1 MKHITLII
9 IIGILVAVSSCSCG
23 PPAVNL
29 STQQQISKEYNVTPN
44 ITGNNPMQP
53 IQVGEEV
60 YLNAQEQARIQKIQA
75 KLRLLNVLIS
85 ETQDSTELAFYINKY
100 IELADSLPPT
110 EQTGAYIAL
119 AISKT
124 NRE

>member
-23 PPAVNL
+23 TPTVNL
-29 STQQQISKEYNVTPN
+29 PVQKTISKEYQVSPD
-44 ITGNNPMQP
+44 IKMQP
-53 IQVGEEV
+53 VEVGEEV
-60 YLNAQEQARIQKIQA
+60 YLNAKEQLRIQNIQA
-75 KLRLLNVLIS
+75 KLQLLNELIS
-85 ETQDSTELAFYINKY
+85 DAQDSTELAFYINKY
-100 IELADSLPPT
+100 TELADSLPAA

>member
-1 MKHITLII
+1 MKHITLFI

-23 PPAVNL
+23 PPRINT
-29 STQQQISKEYNVTPN
+29 STQQQISHDYNVTPD
-44 ITGNNPMQP
+44 TKMQS
-53 IQVGEEV
+53 ISVGEEV
-60 YLNAQEQARIQKIQA
+60 YLQAKEQQHIQKIQA
-75 KLRLLNVLIS
+75 KLRLLNTLIS
-85 ETQDSTELAFYINKY
+85 ETQDSTELTSYINKY
-100 IELADSLPPT
+100 IELADSLPAA

>member
-29 STQQQISKEYNVTPN
+29 PVQQQISKEYNVTPN

-53 IQVGEEV
+53 VQVVEEV
-60 YLNAQEQARIQKIQA
+60 YLNAKEQAHIQKIQA
-75 KLRLLNVLIS
+75 KLRLLNTLIS
-85 ETQDSTELAFYINKY
+85 ETQDSTELTFYINKY
-100 IELADSLPPT
+100 IELADSLPAA

-124 NRE
+124 TRE